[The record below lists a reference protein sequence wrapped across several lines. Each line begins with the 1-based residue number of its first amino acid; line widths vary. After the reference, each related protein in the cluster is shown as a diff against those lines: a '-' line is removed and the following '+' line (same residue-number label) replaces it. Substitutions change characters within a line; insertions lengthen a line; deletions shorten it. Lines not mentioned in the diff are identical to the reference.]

1 MLANMPRIVIVMA
14 KEQQI
19 KSYNAIEGKKM
30 KDNLT
35 NSEEGQNGKEDKWK
49 ENNNRE
55 ELVEINHI
63 KYNYI
68 KKKKPQHSKK

>member
-14 KEQQI
+14 KEWQI

-35 NSEEGQNGKEDKWK
+35 NSEEARMEKKTNGKKIIIEK
-49 ENNNRE
+49 N
-55 ELVEINHI
+55 
-63 KYNYI
+63 
-68 KKKKPQHSKK
+68 